1 MFDPSDSKSAK
12 NRRQIRSHVTK
23 TQHRRAREKHGNKP
37 FVRAFVGADHDG
49 RNKVKWQ
56 HEVARKEGTVHEEAA
71 AKSSSSGP
79 VRGNAALEESAVDVE
94 YEDEGAVALP
104 VSPLIKS
111 FSRGNM
117 SFRTFALDDPENDIG
132 VALSHLNYDV
142 ASILVRLSAMLGS
155 RVLI

>member
-1 MFDPSDSKSAK
+1 MSAHKAVDLEFVVFDPSDSKSAK

-23 TQHRRAREKHGNKP
+23 TQHRRAREKHGNKS

-56 HEVARKEGTVHEEAA
+56 HEVT
-71 AKSSSSGP
+71 
-79 VRGNAALEESAVDVE
+79 RGNAALEESAVDVE
-94 YEDEGAVALP
+94 YQDEEAVALP

-142 ASILVRLSAMLGS
+142 ASILVRSSAI
-155 RVLI
+155 LISPVFT